1 MWSGG
6 SIRALSSSGPAR
18 PYIAVSKYHGDVGFS
33 AARRLSGGNLELE
46 PIRYTATFIAGLPR
60 DFAVGQTLFAQSAE
74 LFEYLPA
81 RLPMC
86 ETGAPGMC
94 GSVNNCVLRQDGPA
108 RGMSRRAHLFVDCRL
123 PSEGSGSDETDRL
136 PAGPAVRLLGR
147 PAHKA
152 ARSRL
157 TTSTEGWSR
166 SHLAALSTLRSSSMS
181 TTERRSRSIMRSHSL
196 SHAANSVRLR
206 RSPAKAALREDGTV
220 ARLRCVFQRSRPSIP
235 I

>member
-46 PIRYTATFIAGLPR
+46 PIRYAATFIAGLPR

-108 RGMSRRAHLFVDCRL
+108 RGMCRRAHLFVDCRL

-136 PAGPAVRLLGR
+136 PAGPAVRLGR
-147 PAHKA
+147 PAHKGRAVPADDLDGRMVTQPLGRTLDA
-152 ARSRL
+152 AIVQYVDNR
-157 TTSTEGWSR
+157 
-166 SHLAALSTLRSSSMS
+166 ATLEINHDGPIVCRTPPTPYASAEARRRPPC
-181 TTERRSRSIMRSHSL
+181 ERM
-196 SHAANSVRLR
+196 
-206 RSPAKAALREDGTV
+206 
-220 ARLRCVFQRSRPSIP
+220 AR
-235 I
+235 